1 MDVEINE
8 ADHTYRINQIQVLTR
23 KGKSLEKK
31 KIKEEFLPIPQR
43 TFVAALE
50 KEIQAWNLENKK
62 EPVKHE
68 NPRI

>member
-1 MDVEINE
+1 M
-8 ADHTYRINQIQVLTR
+8 LTR